1 MAASLT
7 EKELER
13 LRLELWRRRAGGHM
27 TMALSLDTVDTL
39 LASARAVRKVEQLAT
54 AWEQAGRHVAAKE
67 LRRALWV
74 PATAEPT
81 DGEER

>member
-27 TMALSLDTVDTL
+27 TMALSLDTVDAL
-39 LASARAVRKVEQLAT
+39 LASARAMQRVEAALAELADDEGLT
-54 AWEQAGRHVAAKE
+54 RREAVILAA
-67 LRRALWV
+67 LT
-74 PATAEPT
+74 ATAEPT